1 MTNPVSARPASHTLP
16 GDWAADLAACTVT
29 FAVRNFGLR
38 TVVGQI
44 PLTSATVTVGPG
56 GQPAAIRAEL
66 DARAID
72 TSNLR
77 RDSHLRGPRFFATD
91 RWPAITFEAGNI
103 QANHASWTVHGT
115 LTVKDTHCPVQL
127 DVTRRNKPPGDPA
140 APIDLRATGHLD
152 RRSAGVT
159 RGPAFLI
166 GHMISLSLAVRL
178 RPPAAVSTSL
188 SRTRD
193 SAALPK
199 HPRRKPA
206 EGGTTSLTARRD
218 PGPSAVATAACRQKS
233 GQRSGPADDHHHI
246 RITDSTALREC
257 APGRLTSNAA

>member
-178 RPPAAVSTSL
+178 RPPAAVSTPL

-206 EGGTTSLTARRD
+206 EGARPPLTAAAILAPRRWPLRRAGRRAARD
-218 PGPSAVATAACRQKS
+218 PGLLT
-233 GQRSGPADDHHHI
+233 
-246 RITDSTALREC
+246 ITTTFGLQTRR
-257 APGRLTSNAA
+257 P